1 MKSIRR
7 IALCVAFIICTGTLS
22 VFAWQDYQLRHDEF
36 YKLGALYKARF
47 PKVGKY
53 VVDELKKGDDE
64 SLMAL
69 GFMLV
74 PDDATAQEKAF
85 IESAGELLMDS
96 DIHGERKKAAA
107 FVAGFESTPSVRL

>member
-1 MKSIRR
+1 MKSIRKTILC
-7 IALCVAFIICTGTLS
+7 IAFAVSSGTLGF
-22 VFAWQDYQLRHDEF
+22 FAWQDYQLRHDEF

-69 GFMLV
+69 ASCWFLMTRQRRRKLLLRALV
-74 PDDATAQEKAF
+74 NFSWILISTEKGKKPLHL
-85 IESAGELLMDS
+85 SLDS
-96 DIHGERKKAAA
+96 SQLQ
-107 FVAGFESTPSVRL
+107 V